1 MRDNQHPFFM
11 TRIFLSFL
19 ILLVAGTAQNPLY
32 GQFYT
37 VSKQRKV
44 ASVQSTSEIR
54 QAGSSVDAD
63 GVHPDSKPEKPAAA
77 TPLEN
82 INQQKTGLPVSEN
95 VKPAIINNITPTDT
109 VQEVRDSTGRIL
121 FCPPLDQLEV
131 TSHYGYRQD
140 PFSGKRKFHYG
151 TDFRTASHRIYAM
164 LPGRIKKIG
173 YNKVLGNY
181 IELEH
186 GEFDVVYAHL
196 YTVSGQKGESVAAGQ
211 CVGISGSTGRS
222 TGDHLHVS
230 MRYRNKSID
239 PYPLI
244 KYISDFTTGN
254 LPAHL
259 MPKK

>member
-1 MRDNQHPFFM
+1 MA
-11 TRIFLSFL
+11 RIFLSFL
-19 ILLVAGTAQNPLY
+19 ILILSGAVQNPLY

-44 ASVQSTSEIR
+44 ASVQSSSEIR

-63 GVHPDSKPEKPAAA
+63 GVHPGPKPEKPVISA
-77 TPLEN
+77 PLEN
-82 INQQKTGLPVSEN
+82 INQQNTGLGDSGS
-95 VKPAIINNITPTDT
+95 VKPIAVNKITPTDT
-109 VQEVRDSTGRIL
+109 VQGVRDSTGRLL
-121 FCPPLDQLEV
+121 FSPPLDQLEV

-151 TDFRTASHRIYAM
+151 TDFRTASHRVYAM

-196 YTVSGQKGESVAAGQ
+196 YTVSGQKGESVEAGQ

-230 MRYRNKSID
+230 MRYRNKSIN

-244 KYISDFTTGN
+244 KYISDYTTGN
-254 LPAHL
+254 LPVHL
-259 MPKK
+259 QAKK